1 MAICQCLK
9 SDRKPCTRETSQ
21 KSNHDPRF
29 CWQHQNCKTFKSS
42 SPTQSQP
49 VILKSIE
56 NLIKKTQEVIN
67 KNENKLLADAKPEEK
82 KTIKAAIN
90 NINNSQMLQGN
101 LIVKKPE
108 ATPQPI
114 IEQIVKKV
122 NQELGEPYTVDSF
135 EKIQMLGEGAFGQVY
150 SARNKA
156 TGKTLVIKKIPKA
169 KTDKSIVDKEIAIL
183 SYLKPFC
190 YKYILC
196 YEDSFEDTENTYLI
210 TEYLGDFVTL
220 NSYIGTDLITT
231 VLEPSRL
238 VNIIGNLILG
248 LREIHKLKV
257 AHRDI
262 KPENILVSKT
272 GSEIKYIDFGLACFK
287 NGCRLG
293 DASGTPS
300 YMAPEI
306 YLMKKDIYDLTDL
319 QRADIWS
326 LGTTIVTL
334 MQGETPFIKWALKIL
349 TTMLK
354 EDEQTYKMMMDL
366 PKEKRTGLLLSAF
379 YKNDQ
384 YLTGVDQTT
393 DDQLVAIMNGY
404 FNMFLKFSPPFSLGA
419 MLERDPSQ
427 RRL

>member
-9 SDRKPCTRETSQ
+9 SDGKPCTREISR
-21 KSNHDPRF
+21 KSNHDARF
-29 CWQHQNCKTFKSS
+29 CWQHQNCKYLQT
-42 SPTQSQP
+42 PIPSQTPP
-49 VILKSIE
+49 VALKSIE
-56 NLIKKTQEVIN
+56 NLIKKTQEGIN
-67 KNENKLLADAKPEEK
+67 KSENKLLADVKPEEK
-82 KTIKAAIN
+82 KTIKDTIN
-90 NINNSQMLQGN
+90 NINNSQMVQGN

-108 ATPQPI
+108 ITPQHV
-114 IEQIVKKV
+114 IEQTVKKIS
-122 NQELGEPYTVDSF
+122 QELGKPYTVDSF
-135 EKIQMLGEGAFGQVY
+135 ETIQMLGEGAFGQVY

-169 KTDKSIVDKEIAIL
+169 KTDKSVVDKEIAIL
-183 SYLKPFC
+183 NYLKPYC

-272 GSEIKYIDFGLACFK
+272 GSEIKYIDFGFACLRT
-287 NGCRLG
+287 GCYLSYV
-293 DASGTPS
+293 SGTLL

-306 YLMKKDIYDLTDL
+306 YLKKKSMYGPSDL
-319 QRADIWS
+319 QGADIWS
-326 LGTTIVTL
+326 LGTTIVNL
-334 MQGETPFIKWALKIL
+334 LQGSAPFKKWSTKIL
-349 TTMLK
+349 MSIRDENEKKNLDALPVAKKIRILMSSFHK
-354 EDEQTYKMMMDL
+354 E
-366 PKEKRTGLLLSAF
+366 
-379 YKNDQ
+379 NQ
-384 YLTGVDQTT
+384 YFSGVDQTT
-393 DDQLVAIMNGY
+393 DDNLELLFSHVNQI
-404 FNMFLKFSPPFSLGA
+404 FKFSPPISLKA